1 MCMCLLLCVQY
12 LLNTDAPQT
21 IPDIQTDLRPAGFRM
36 WVKGFAE
43 VLISFTTCLSSNLEL
58 LGKGCFLLTS

>member
-1 MCMCLLLCVQY
+1 MCVSLLLCVQD
-12 LLNTDAPQT
+12 LLNTDAPQSN
-21 IPDIQTDLRPAGFRM
+21 PDVQTALRLAGFRM

-43 VLISFTTCLSSNLEL
+43 VLTSLTACLSSSPEL